1 VAFLTFKEI
10 LELIDRV
17 AERGISAVEVE
28 SAGTRVRVE
37 GKKAEIAPARSAEQP
52 SVAAPAAAPAAQASA
67 APPQGAPVTEVP
79 EADSEEG
86 LHVITSPI
94 VGTFYRTPNPEAEPF
109 VSVGSRISK
118 GQVLC
123 IVEAMKLMNEI
134 EAEVEGVITRIYP
147 QNGQPIE
154 YGEKLFAVRLS

>member
-28 SAGTRVRVE
+28 SAGMKVRVE
-37 GKKAEIAPARSAEQP
+37 GKRGEVAAARSVDLPSNAAPAPAPALQSPAAP
-52 SVAAPAAAPAAQASA
+52 APAAPAA
-67 APPQGAPVTEVP
+67 E
-79 EADSEEG
+79 EAESEEG

-109 VSVGSRISK
+109 VSVGSQISK

>member
-1 VAFLTFKEI
+1 MAFLTFKEI

-28 SAGTRVRVE
+28 SAGMKVRVE
-37 GKKAEIAPARSAEQP
+37 GKRSEVAPARAAEQP
-52 SVAAPAAAPAAQASA
+52 GVASPVQSHTVQGSV
-67 APPQGAPVTEVP
+67 APPQAATMAE
-79 EADSEEG
+79 EAESEEG

-109 VSVGSRISK
+109 VSVGSQISK